1 MIPDNPEL
9 WKIEHFDEFLSI
21 RRKWIAE
28 GINKFLDGYKTE
40 LSESDDDVSVY
51 LPESETQEYKETWQ
65 FDVHQSNNEGKSIK
79 NQKLQLASIKTV
91 AAFLNTNGGNLFI
104 GVSDD
109 NSIEGL
115 DRDLEFF
122 GGSLDKLHLSVSEII
137 LNSLGADKKP
147 YYTVKTAEVDGK
159 HICHIKAS
167 PCHSSKTWVNFG
179 GTQYFFIR
187 DGNGTKSLSGEDAD
201 SYWTERAIV

>member
-1 MIPDNPEL
+1 MCE
-9 WKIEHFDEFLSI
+9 
-21 RRKWIAE
+21 
-28 GINKFLDGYKTE
+28 
-40 LSESDDDVSVY
+40 
-51 LPESETQEYKETWQ
+51 Q
-65 FDVHQSNNEGKSIK
+65 FFV
-79 NQKLQLASIKTV
+79 
-91 AAFLNTNGGNLFI
+91 

-137 LNSLGADKKP
+137 VNSLGADKKP
-147 YYTVKTAEVDGK
+147 YYTVKISEVDGK

-201 SYWTERAIV
+201 SYWTERALV